1 MWRFLLAWKCFFL
14 VLFARRLPKEAVDLL
29 PPPEL
34 QPAPRLPPPSAE
46 IIERAPAP
54 PVAAAAVVD
63 TSVDASADG
72 ASRGAILLLGLLQRE
87 GRLLD
92 FLQEDIDSYA
102 DAQIGAAVRDIHR
115 GCRKALADHL
125 KVEPV
130 LREPDE
136 ARVRIEPG
144 FDPSRIRLVGNVVGQ
159 PPFTG
164 TLKHPGWR
172 GVEVHLPAVTAAQD
186 PSVIAPAEVEL

>member
-14 VLFARRLPKEAVDLL
+14 VLFSRRLPREAIELL
-29 PPPEL
+29 PPPDL
-34 QPAPRLPPPSAE
+34 APPPQLPPARPEVAQVAE
-46 IIERAPAP
+46 
-54 PVAAAAVVD
+54 VVEKK
-63 TSVDASADG
+63 SDG
-72 ASRGAILLLGLLQRE
+72 TARGALALLGVLQRE

-92 FLQEDIDSYA
+92 FLQEDIDGYP
-102 DAQIGAAVRDIHR
+102 DAQVGAAVRDIHR

-125 KVEPV
+125 RVEPV

-136 ARVRIEPG
+136 ARVRIEAG

-159 PPFTG
+159 PPFVG

-172 GVEVHLPAVTAAQD
+172 GLDVHLPELTGAGDAT
-186 PSVIAPAEVEL
+186 VIAPAEVEL